1 VSATAGG
8 QDLPPPP
15 SQRRTNGRRIV
26 RIWVAVGATLVI
38 GIGALIAVAWPTIHR
53 TIEVCNR
60 TDALLRAAEGRPDH
74 AAEMPSRLDVLLP
87 TSIGPSYRA
96 AGEEH
101 VADARQ
107 VGRERGEEWSEELL
121 RDRFV
126 GGYRR
131 WWQAPTG
138 HIVIVQVFDFETHE
152 GALAFQRWIVY
163 ASCTSSD
170 EAFALAAV
178 PGGIGQ
184 HIGWSNGDE
193 SDQISFV
200 RGTRRYLVGVR
211 GATSPPRVTLV
222 HAVDAAMR
230 TAR

>member
-1 VSATAGG
+1 VSATAEE
-8 QDLPPPP
+8 QHLPPPP
-15 SQRRTNGRRIV
+15 HRRTNGRRIV
-26 RIWVAVGATLVI
+26 RIWVAVGAVLVI
-38 GIGALIAVAWPTIHR
+38 AIGGLIAIAWPTIHR

-74 AAEMPSRLDVLLP
+74 AAEIPNRLPLLVP
-87 TSIGPSYRA
+87 MSMGPSYRA
-96 AGEEH
+96 VGDEH

-107 VGRERGEEWSEELL
+107 VGRERGEEWSEQLL

-126 GGYRR
+126 AGYRR

-138 HIVIVQVFDFETHE
+138 ESVLVQVFDFETHE
-152 GALAFQRWIVY
+152 GALAFQHWIVFG
-163 ASCTSSD
+163 SCTSSD
-170 EAFALAAV
+170 EAFALASV

-211 GATSPPRVTLV
+211 GATSPPRTILV
-222 HAVDAAMR
+222 HAVGVVMR

>member
-1 VSATAGG
+1 VSAGG
-8 QDLPPPP
+8 QYLPPPP
-15 SQRRTNGRRIV
+15 RRRTSGRRIV
-26 RIWVAVGATLVI
+26 RIWVAVGAALVI
-38 GIGALIAVAWPTIHR
+38 GLSVLSALAWPTIYR

-60 TDALLRAAEGRPDH
+60 TRVLLRTAEARPDH
-74 AAEMPSRLDVLLP
+74 ADELPNRLDVVLP
-87 TSIGPSYRA
+87 TSMGPSYRA
-96 AGEEH
+96 AGEER
-101 VADARQ
+101 VGDAAQ
-107 VGRERGEEWSEELL
+107 VGRERGEQWSEELL

-138 HIVIVQVFDFETHE
+138 HIVLVQVFDFETHE
-152 GALAFQRWIVY
+152 GALTFQHWIVY
-163 ASCTSSD
+163 GSCTSSD
-170 EAFALAAV
+170 EAFASAAV

-211 GATSPPRVTLV
+211 GTTSPPRALLV
-222 HAVDAAMR
+222 HAVHVVIR